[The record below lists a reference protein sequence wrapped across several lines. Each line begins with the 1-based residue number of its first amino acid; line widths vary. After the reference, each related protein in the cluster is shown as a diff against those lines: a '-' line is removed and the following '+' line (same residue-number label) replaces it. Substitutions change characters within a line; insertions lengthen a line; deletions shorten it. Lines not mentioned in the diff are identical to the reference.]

1 LFFRIQDVLID
12 ALYIYRDKKKKK
24 THDYIPLTNDS
35 IAVGNSQVKNDNFPL
50 LLKYLKAFDLHK
62 YCSEFGCFE
71 DNSSIGDA

>member
-1 LFFRIQDVLID
+1 M
-12 ALYIYRDKKKKK
+12 YRDKKKK

-35 IAVGNSQVKNDNFPL
+35 TAVGNSQVKNGNFPL